1 MVYKGQLI
9 RDTRQYWDMGHG
21 TTSASTPELRDRLT
35 HGIIGTLDKNFSQG
49 TLKVGVFTLQTLQ
62 TVN

>member
-21 TTSASTPELRDRLT
+21 TTSASTPRTKGQAYSWHHRDTR
-35 HGIIGTLDKNFSQG
+35 KKF
-49 TLKVGVFTLQTLQ
+49 
-62 TVN
+62 